1 MTMGR
6 YDNFHN
12 TKNIEKAQK
21 KLDKLL
27 SKRKPDQY
35 QIDLAREALAQA
47 KLFESCQIFK
57 SFSGYAPN
65 ENIMFSDDNR
75 VMWFIK
81 YLVPYDEIS
90 SYSIVENVVQKAQTQ
105 TKSRGVI
112 SRAIIG
118 GAIAGG
124 VGAVVGAASAGSKSQ
139 TTYYNEGEGFFL
151 QIFTKNGERY
161 SCHIESN
168 GFIANKVH
176 PKWLELGTKLQSIID
191 GKV

>member
-1 MTMGR
+1 MGQ

-12 TKNIEKAQK
+12 TRNIEKAQR

-27 SKRKPDQY
+27 KKRKPDQY
-35 QIDLAREALAQA
+35 QIDLAKEALSQA

-75 VMWFIK
+75 VIWFVK
-81 YLVPYDEIS
+81 YLIPYDEII

-105 TKSRGVI
+105 TTSKGVI
-112 SRAIIG
+112 TRAIIG

-161 SCHIESN
+161 SCHIENS
-168 GFIANKVH
+168 GFIGNKVH

>member
-1 MTMGR
+1 MGQ

-12 TKNIEKAQK
+12 TKNIEKAQR

-27 SKRKPDQY
+27 KKRKPDQY
-35 QIDLAREALAQA
+35 QIDLAKEALSQA

-75 VMWFIK
+75 VMWFVK
-81 YLVPYDEIS
+81 YLIPYDEIS

-105 TKSRGVI
+105 ATSKGVI
-112 SRAIIG
+112 TRAIIG

-139 TTYYNEGEGFFL
+139 TTYYNEGEGFFM

-161 SCHIESN
+161 SCHIENS
-168 GFIANKVH
+168 GFIGNKVH

>member
-1 MTMGR
+1 MGQ

-12 TKNIEKAQK
+12 TKNIEKAQR

-27 SKRKPDQY
+27 KKRKPDQY
-35 QIDLAREALAQA
+35 QIDLAKEALSQA

-75 VMWFIK
+75 VMWFVK
-81 YLVPYDEIS
+81 YLIPYDEIS

-105 TKSRGVI
+105 TTSKGVI
-112 SRAIIG
+112 TRAIIG

-124 VGAVVGAASAGSKSQ
+124 VGVVVGAASAGSKSQ
-139 TTYYNEGEGFFL
+139 TTYYNEGEGFFM

-161 SCHIESN
+161 SCHIENS
-168 GFIANKVH
+168 GFIGNKVH

>member
-1 MTMGR
+1 MGQ

-12 TKNIEKAQK
+12 TKNIEKAQR

-27 SKRKPDQY
+27 KKRKPDQY
-35 QIDLAREALAQA
+35 QIDLAKEALSQA

-75 VMWFIK
+75 VMWFVK
-81 YLVPYDEIS
+81 YLIPYDEIS

-105 TKSRGVI
+105 TTSKGVI
-112 SRAIIG
+112 TRAIIG

-139 TTYYNEGEGFFL
+139 TTYYNEGEGFFM

-161 SCHIESN
+161 GCHIENS
-168 GFIANKVH
+168 GFIGNKVH

>member
-1 MTMGR
+1 MGQ

-12 TKNIEKAQK
+12 TRNIEKAQR

-27 SKRKPDQY
+27 KKRKPDQY
-35 QIDLAREALAQA
+35 QIDLAKEALSQA

-57 SFSGYAPN
+57 IFSGYEPN

-75 VMWFIK
+75 VIWFVK
-81 YLVPYDEIS
+81 YLIPYDEII

-105 TKSRGVI
+105 TTSKGVI
-112 SRAIIG
+112 TRAIIG

-139 TTYYNEGEGFFL
+139 TTYYNEGEGFFM

-161 SCHIESN
+161 SCHIENS
-168 GFIANKVH
+168 GFIGNKVH

>member
-1 MTMGR
+1 MWQ

-12 TKNIEKAQK
+12 TRNIEKAQR

-27 SKRKPDQY
+27 KKRKPDQY
-35 QIDLAREALAQA
+35 QIDLAKEALSQA

-75 VMWFIK
+75 VIWFVK
-81 YLVPYDEIS
+81 YLIPYDEII

-105 TKSRGVI
+105 TTSKGVI
-112 SRAIIG
+112 TRAIIG

-139 TTYYNEGEGFFL
+139 TTYYNEGEGFFM

-161 SCHIESN
+161 SCHIENS
-168 GFIANKVH
+168 GFIGNKVH

>member
-1 MTMGR
+1 MGQ

-12 TKNIEKAQK
+12 TRNIEKAQR

-27 SKRKPDQY
+27 KKRKPDQY
-35 QIDLAREALAQA
+35 QIDLAKEALSQA
-47 KLFESCQIFK
+47 KLFESCQIFM

-75 VMWFIK
+75 VIWFVK
-81 YLVPYDEIS
+81 YLIPYDEII

-105 TKSRGVI
+105 TTSKGVI
-112 SRAIIG
+112 TRAIIG

-139 TTYYNEGEGFFL
+139 TTYYNEGEGFFM

-161 SCHIESN
+161 SCHIENS
-168 GFIANKVH
+168 GFIGNKVH

>member
-1 MTMGR
+1 MGR

-35 QIDLAREALAQA
+35 QIDLAREALDNA

-57 SFSGYAPN
+57 SFNGRAPN

-75 VMWFIK
+75 VIWFIK
-81 YLVPYDEIS
+81 YLIPYDEIT

-105 TKSRGVI
+105 TTSKGVI
-112 SRAIIG
+112 TRAIIG

-161 SCHIESN
+161 SCHIENS
-168 GFIANKVH
+168 GFIGNKVH

>member
-1 MTMGR
+1 MGQ

-12 TKNIEKAQK
+12 TKNIEKAQR

-27 SKRKPDQY
+27 EKRKPDQY
-35 QIDLAREALAQA
+35 QIDLAKEALSQA

-75 VMWFIK
+75 VIWFVK
-81 YLVPYDEIS
+81 YLIPYDEIS

-105 TKSRGVI
+105 TTSKGVI
-112 SRAIIG
+112 TRAIIG

-139 TTYYNEGEGFFL
+139 TTYYNEGEGFFM

-161 SCHIESN
+161 SCHIENS
-168 GFIANKVH
+168 GFIGNKVH

>member
-1 MTMGR
+1 MGQ

-12 TKNIEKAQK
+12 TKNIEKAQR

-27 SKRKPDQY
+27 KKRKPDQY
-35 QIDLAREALAQA
+35 QIDLAKEALSQA

-75 VMWFIK
+75 VMWFVK
-81 YLVPYDEIS
+81 YLIPYDEIS

-105 TKSRGVI
+105 TTSKGVI
-112 SRAIIG
+112 TRAIIG

-139 TTYYNEGEGFFL
+139 TTYYNEGEGFFM

-161 SCHIESN
+161 SCHIENS
-168 GFIANKVH
+168 GFIGNKIH

>member
-1 MTMGR
+1 MGR
-6 YDNFHN
+6 YDNFYN

-81 YLVPYDEIS
+81 HLIPYDEIS

>member
-1 MTMGR
+1 MGQ

-12 TKNIEKAQK
+12 TRNIEKAQR

-27 SKRKPDQY
+27 KKRKPDQY
-35 QIDLAREALAQA
+35 QIDLAKEALSQA

-75 VMWFIK
+75 VIRFVK
-81 YLVPYDEIS
+81 YLIPYDEII

-105 TKSRGVI
+105 TTSKGVI
-112 SRAIIG
+112 TRAIIG

-139 TTYYNEGEGFFL
+139 TTYYNEGEGFFM

-161 SCHIESN
+161 SCHIENS
-168 GFIANKVH
+168 GFIGNKVH

>member
-1 MTMGR
+1 MGQ

-12 TKNIEKAQK
+12 TKNIEKAQR

-27 SKRKPDQY
+27 KKRKPDQY
-35 QIDLAREALAQA
+35 QIDLAKEALSQA

-75 VMWFIK
+75 VIWFVK
-81 YLVPYDEIS
+81 YLIPYDEIS

-105 TKSRGVI
+105 TTSKGVI
-112 SRAIIG
+112 TRAIIG

-124 VGAVVGAASAGSKSQ
+124 VGAGVGAASAGSKSQ
-139 TTYYNEGEGFFL
+139 TTYYNEGEGFFM

-161 SCHIESN
+161 SCHIENS
-168 GFIANKVH
+168 GFIGNKVH

>member
-1 MTMGR
+1 MGR

-35 QIDLAREALAQA
+35 QIDLAREALDNA

-57 SFSGYAPN
+57 SFNGRAPN

-75 VMWFIK
+75 VIWFIK
-81 YLVPYDEIS
+81 YLIPYDEIT

-105 TKSRGVI
+105 TKSKGVI

-124 VGAVVGAASAGSKSQ
+124 VGAVSAGSKSQ
-139 TTYYNEGEGFFL
+139 TTYYTEGEGFFL
-151 QIFTKNGERY
+151 QIFTKSGDRY
-161 SCHIESN
+161 SCHIEN
-168 GFIANKVH
+168 DGFISNKVH